1 MCRRT
6 LTGGQ
11 YGHLSGKA
19 IIQEFDTLTFIYHF
33 TSKRKYSICFMMF
46 NVQWLFNSL
55 FYIRGSKIAQRLH
68 AIVIFFEKEQLF
80 TAVES
85 VKIAIEHPV
94 VSEVAEVE
102 GEARVRR

>member
-46 NVQWLFNSL
+46 NVQWLFNSSERL
-55 FYIRGSKIAQRLH
+55 FYIRGSEIAQRLH

-94 VSEVAEVE
+94 VMSVSRL
-102 GEARVRR
+102 ARL